1 VSASEEK
8 RVEQLERENA
18 ALRQENAGLRVEQEK
33 LRREIEEWKRGFRER
48 GKRRTSRAENRER
61 GERKKP
67 GRKEGHP
74 AAHRPTPEKVD
85 HEKVHAT
92 PPMCPCCG
100 GSVEQTDET
109 VSTLEVDVPPVQPEV
124 TRHKTV
130 VGRCA
135 LCAARVVAP
144 LPGASKNGT
153 TVAPVTFGPNLQ
165 SIAVSMRFELK
176 ASLGGIGRFMGQW
189 LGVGISPGGLVGIY
203 NRLQARCAPATA
215 EIVAGLRSASV
226 VGMDETGWR
235 QDGVSGY
242 CWLARTDTL
251 SLYRVELSRGRW
263 VAESILGAQYAGTV
277 VSDFYAVYTGQ
288 GTWINAF
295 CGAHLIRETKK
306 IAELEPCTETEEFR
320 DRVKAFYETGEAA
333 AKSGDFFARRGAR
346 TRLGRLIGCTDYVA
360 FPDIVNLQERIA
372 IYWNGITH
380 FLDDPTV
387 PWHNNATEG
396 DFRVVGRYR
405 AITGGTR
412 SPRGS
417 LVFSHWMSVV
427 HTRRKNGLPL
437 PVFVRAVSDAHR
449 HGRAPPSVFIN

>member
-1 VSASEEK
+1 MSPEKSPEE
-8 RVEQLERENA
+8 RIEQLERENA
-18 ALRQENAGLRVEQEK
+18 ALRLELEK

-48 GKRRTSRAENRER
+48 GKRRTSRTEGRER
-61 GERKKP
+61 GQRKKP
-67 GRKEGHP
+67 GRKPGHP
-74 AAHRPTPEKVD
+74 ASHRPVPGHID
-85 HEKVHAT
+85 HEQMHAT
-92 PPMCPCCG
+92 PVLCPCCNG
-100 GSVEQTDET
+100 PVEQTDEML
-109 VSTLEVDVPPVQPEV
+109 STLEVDVPPVKPEV

-135 LCAARVVAP
+135 RCAARVVAP
-144 LPGASKNGT
+144 LPGASANGT

-165 SIAVSMRFELK
+165 SMALSMRFELK
-176 ASLGGIGRFMGQW
+176 ASLGGIGNFMGQW
-189 LGVGISPGGLVGIY
+189 FGVGISPGGLVGIY
-203 NRLQARCAPATA
+203 KRLQVRSAPAID
-215 EIVAGLRSASV
+215 EIQKGLRRASV

-242 CWLARTDTL
+242 CWLGRTDKL

-263 VAESILGAQYAGTV
+263 VAESILGAKYAGTV

-320 DRVKAFYETGEAA
+320 DRVVAFYETGAEA

-346 TRLGRLIGCTDYVA
+346 IRLGHLIGSTDYVE
-360 FPDIVNLQERIA
+360 FPEIVQLQERIDLC
-372 IYWNGITH
+372 WDGITR
-380 FLDDPTV
+380 FLDDPAV
-387 PWHNNATEG
+387 PWHNNATEA

-417 LVFSHWMSVV
+417 VVFGHWMSVV
-427 HTRRKNGLPL
+427 HTRRKNGLQLTP
-437 PVFVRAVSDAHR
+437 FVRAVNDAHR

>member
-1 VSASEEK
+1 MSASEEK

-165 SIAVSMRFELK
+165 SIAVSMGVDCVWIWKRRPGRRRTPDGVKKGRE
-176 ASLGGIGRFMGQW
+176 SLREARRTQRR
-189 LGVGISPGGLVGIY
+189 SP
-203 NRLQARCAPATA
+203 
-215 EIVAGLRSASV
+215 LRS
-226 VGMDETGWR
+226 ETHPR
-235 QDGVSGY
+235 PFTSG
-242 CWLARTDTL
+242 R
-251 SLYRVELSRGRW
+251 
-263 VAESILGAQYAGTV
+263 
-277 VSDFYAVYTGQ
+277 
-288 GTWINAF
+288 
-295 CGAHLIRETKK
+295 
-306 IAELEPCTETEEFR
+306 
-320 DRVKAFYETGEAA
+320 
-333 AKSGDFFARRGAR
+333 
-346 TRLGRLIGCTDYVA
+346 
-360 FPDIVNLQERIA
+360 
-372 IYWNGITH
+372 
-380 FLDDPTV
+380 
-387 PWHNNATEG
+387 
-396 DFRVVGRYR
+396 
-405 AITGGTR
+405 
-412 SPRGS
+412 
-417 LVFSHWMSVV
+417 
-427 HTRRKNGLPL
+427 
-437 PVFVRAVSDAHR
+437 
-449 HGRAPPSVFIN
+449 